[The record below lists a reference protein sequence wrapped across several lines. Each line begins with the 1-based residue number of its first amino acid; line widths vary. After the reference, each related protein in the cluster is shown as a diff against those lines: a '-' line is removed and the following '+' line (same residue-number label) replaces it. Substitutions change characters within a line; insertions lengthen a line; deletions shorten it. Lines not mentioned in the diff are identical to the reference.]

1 MIVYNVKRRWFTMK
15 NDAEAYRRAEKL
27 PPSAT
32 FPLRIE
38 SRDDLAAL
46 LNGLTALADPAA
58 SKGTFQTLPVGS
70 PEDDMI
76 QRNQITDQ
84 PPDFVPRFL
93 VEDWERRMKGI
104 YR

>member
-32 FPLRIE
+32 FTLRID
-38 SRDDLAAL
+38 SRDDLASL
-46 LNGLTALADPAA
+46 LNGLCGVFSPAIVEDLAPAEVIE
-58 SKGTFQTLPVGS
+58 G
-70 PEDDMI
+70 
-76 QRNQITDQ
+76 NQITDQ